1 MTIKKSI
8 KNKPRDIL
16 SSIISSFLFF
26 LMSCVV
32 HFLVTFS
39 SLVVAMFEAIQVHIV
54 LAHLVAALVMGHILT
69 HTACKHLTVVFQRLN
84 FCGTL
89 RSHSFAIWIP
99 FSNMA
104 STQSIFDAFVSFCH
118 LVTVQGPHF

>member
-8 KNKPRDIL
+8 KNKPRGKL

-26 LMSCVV
+26 LMSYVV

-39 SLVVAMFEAIQVHIV
+39 SLVVAMFETIQVHIV
-54 LAHLVAALVMGHILT
+54 LAHLLAALVMGYILT
-69 HTACKHLTVVFQRLN
+69 HTACKHLAVVFQRLN

-89 RSHSFAIWIP
+89 CNHSFAIWIP
-99 FSNMA
+99 FSDMA
-104 STQSIFDAFVSFCH
+104 STQAHI
-118 LVTVQGPHF
+118 